1 MDKKKTGELIRQ
13 ARTGKKYTQTE
24 LGDLIGV
31 TNKAV
36 SRWETGETIPNT
48 ETLKLLS
55 GIFDVSINTLLGTPR
70 RLVCQCCGMPLED
83 GVIGRE
89 PDGSFNEDYC
99 KWCYADGVF
108 AYQSKEQLLDFLLA
122 HMPNP
127 ENTPAAER
135 RTQYDAYLSQLKH
148 WK

>member
-1 MDKKKTGELIRQ
+1 MADIINDRKEINE
-13 ARTGKKYTQTE
+13 AIVA
-24 LGDLIGV
+24 GDMAL
-31 TNKAV
+31 NSLYAAQ
-36 SRWETGETIPNT
+36 E
-48 ETLKLLS
+48 KLNSASNWGFADLF
-55 GIFDVSINTLLGTPR
+55 GG
-70 RLVCQCCGMPLED
+70 

>member
-1 MDKKKTGELIRQ
+1 METKNVIYEL
-13 ARTGKKYTQTE
+13 RTGKGLSQEE
-24 LGDLIGV
+24 LAEKLFV
-31 TNKAV
+31 SRQAV
-36 SRWETGETIPNT
+36 SRRETGETIPNT

-148 WK
+148 WQ

>member
-1 MDKKKTGELIRQ
+1 M
-13 ARTGKKYTQTE
+13 
-24 LGDLIGV
+24 
-31 TNKAV
+31 
-36 SRWETGETIPNT
+36 SRWETGETTPNT

-55 GIFDVSINTLLGTPR
+55 ELFDVSLDTLLGSNRTR
-70 RLVCQCCGMPLED
+70 VCQCCGMPLDDESIISHD
-83 GVIGRE
+83 KNGE
-89 PDGSFNEDYC
+89 LNEHYC
-99 KWCYADGVF
+99 KWCYAEGVF

-148 WK
+148 WQ

>member
-1 MDKKKTGELIRQ
+1 MGLCRGRFLCRDHSSGAIAPREGNTASGE
-13 ARTGKKYTQTE
+13 
-24 LGDLIGV
+24 
-31 TNKAV
+31 
-36 SRWETGETIPNT
+36 
-48 ETLKLLS
+48 KLLS